1 MNAEDAASIVSKQ
14 KFFAVPV
21 VDNTNKLVGIVN
33 TSQLLSDMQEEAA
46 TDIQTIFGVSSEERP
61 FSSTF
66 FSLKKR
72 LPWLNINLATAFLAG
87 AVVAVFEST
96 IAKLTVLAIFL
107 PIVAG
112 QAGNGGA
119 QSLAVVMRGLV
130 MREIS
135 MRDFPK
141 LLWKEMLLGLIN
153 GVAIGIVTAVIAYI
167 WKGDPTLGLVVCL
180 AMIINLIIAGL
191 SGAVIPIGLKSFGLD
206 PAQSSMII
214 LTTVTDV
221 VGFFVFLGLATIMFG
236 LNK

>member
-1 MNAEDAASIVSKQ
+1 
-14 KFFAVPV
+14 
-21 VDNTNKLVGIVN
+21 
-33 TSQLLSDMQEEAA
+33 
-46 TDIQTIFGVSSEERP
+46 
-61 FSSTF
+61 
-66 FSLKKR
+66 
-72 LPWLNINLATAFLAG
+72 
-87 AVVAVFEST
+87 
-96 IAKLTVLAIFL
+96 
-107 PIVAG
+107 
-112 QAGNGGA
+112 
-119 QSLAVVMRGLV
+119 MRGLV

-153 GVAIGIVTAVIAYI
+153 GIAIGIVTAAIAYI

-221 VGFFVFLGLATIMFG
+221 VGFFVFLGLATVMFK
-236 LNK
+236 LN